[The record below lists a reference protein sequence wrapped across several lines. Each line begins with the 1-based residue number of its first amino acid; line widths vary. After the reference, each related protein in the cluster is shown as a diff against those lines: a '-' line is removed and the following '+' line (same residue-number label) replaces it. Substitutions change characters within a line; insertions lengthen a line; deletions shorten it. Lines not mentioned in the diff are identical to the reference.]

1 MIRKMVDVELI
12 SSGGICPHCVP
23 VFV

>member
-12 SSGGICPHCVP
+12 SSGGMCPHCVP